1 MRGQYQNNTLEHF
14 YIERRKTKTKETTT
28 ANQKEENALKNQWKL
43 SHWNRLKRGKTR
55 VTKS

>member
-43 SHWNRLKRGKTR
+43 SH
-55 VTKS
+55 